1 MEISVIRQRLMQ
13 SIDQRRRAAVERR
26 QRTDAAAQAYET
38 FLERVA
44 TPIFK
49 QFANVLRSER
59 LAFQVFTP
67 GGGVRLASDRS
78 GEDFIELL
86 LDVSGDVPAVLG
98 RVRYAR
104 GSRVLSQEAAMR
116 PDREIAQLTEEDVLE
131 FLLQGIQPLI
141 ER

>member
-1 MEISVIRQRLMQ
+1 MEISVIRQRLIQ
-13 SIDQRRRAAVERR
+13 TIDQRRRAAVERR
-26 QRTDAAAQAYET
+26 QRTDAATRAYDS

-49 QFANVLRSER
+49 QFAAVLRAER

-86 LDVSGDVPAVLG
+86 LDVSGDVPTVLG
-98 RVRYAR
+98 VSYTR

-131 FLLQGIQPLI
+131 FLLHGIQPLI

>member
-13 SIDQRRRAAVERR
+13 TIDQRRRAAVERR
-26 QRTDAAAQAYET
+26 QRTDAAAQAYDT

-49 QFANVLRSER
+49 QFATVLRSER
-59 LAFQVFTP
+59 LSFQVFTP

-86 LDVSGDVPAVLG
+86 LDVSGDLPSVLG
-98 RVRYAR
+98 RVSYAR
-104 GSRVLSQEAAMR
+104 GSRVLRQEAALR

>member
-13 SIDQRRRAAVERR
+13 TIDQRRRAAVERR
-26 QRTDAAAQAYET
+26 QRTDAAAQAYDT

-49 QFANVLRSER
+49 QFATVLRAER
-59 LAFQVFTP
+59 LSFQVFTP

-86 LDVSGDVPAVLG
+86 LDVSSDVPAVLG
-98 RVRYAR
+98 RVSYTR

-116 PDREIAQLTEEDVLE
+116 SDREIAQLTEEDVLE